1 MNADVR
7 PAGARSARP
16 ITFHWKLAVYQ
27 LAMAAAAVMFKTS
40 KTFPS
45 EEKFSLASQMCDSSR
60 SVTAQIALGP
70 LSGDDVRVEL
80 IHGTVGLNDELEMP
94 QTEVMAAGADGQYS
108 ASWTCER
115 AGRYGFTV
123 RVVPS
128 HPHLASW
135 PEVGTITWA

>member
-1 MNADVR
+1 MHRSEWPAVRVESVSAEGPEVADV
-7 PAGARSARP
+7 GS
-16 ITFHWKLAVYQ
+16 T
-27 LAMAAAAVMFKTS
+27 
-40 KTFPS
+40 
-45 EEKFSLASQMCDSSR
+45 R

-94 QTEVMAAGADGQYS
+94 QTEVMAGGSDGQYS